1 MRTSIGL
8 GLMLAAFMMSGLP
21 WLKGDLATVSRTLA
35 LSLPLAVAGLGIVL
49 VQALSARAERPE
61 GGLPP
66 RRRRRAF

>member
-21 WLKGDLATVSRTLA
+21 WLKGDLATVSRTLT
-35 LSLPLAVAGLGIVL
+35 LSLPLAVTGLGIVL
-49 VQALSARAERPE
+49 VHALSAKAERPKGE
-61 GGLPP
+61 LPP